1 MLFCLVAMGKKSIG
15 ILKGIVPLSGS
26 SIQLLMPDIRNCL
39 SIGSVWSD
47 TMEVFSSVRR
57 VSLKASVE
65 GQDSRWKLFSSTLL
79 QQGQRLVFECC
90 LRTKFSPFGR
100 SIAISFVMNLF
111 YLKDLSFLARRI
123 LVLKHPWGYPCDF
136 WPILTESFLIQ
147 LDDV

>member
-26 SIQLLMPDIRNCL
+26 SIQLLMPDIRKCL

-65 GQDSRWKLFSSTLL
+65 GQDSR
-79 QQGQRLVFECC
+79 
-90 LRTKFSPFGR
+90 
-100 SIAISFVMNLF
+100 
-111 YLKDLSFLARRI
+111 
-123 LVLKHPWGYPCDF
+123 
-136 WPILTESFLIQ
+136 
-147 LDDV
+147 